1 MNGLPQ
7 NLKGRSNFQNH
18 VKRESEMQIV
28 QVYYLDELVDVMTHH
43 LIGGHSKEGLE
54 LVSRKGILRPRQY
67 KASIVPN
74 TG

>member
-1 MNGLPQ
+1 MNGPQ

-18 VKRESEMQIV
+18 VKRESEMQIA

-43 LIGGHSKEGLE
+43 LIGGHSKEGVE
-54 LVSRKGILRPRQY
+54 LVSREGILRLRQY
-67 KASIVPN
+67 KASIVLN

>member
-1 MNGLPQ
+1 
-7 NLKGRSNFQNH
+7 
-18 VKRESEMQIV
+18 MQIA
-28 QVYYLDELVDVMTHH
+28 QVYYLDELVDLMTHH

-54 LVSRKGILRPRQY
+54 LVNREGILHPRQY